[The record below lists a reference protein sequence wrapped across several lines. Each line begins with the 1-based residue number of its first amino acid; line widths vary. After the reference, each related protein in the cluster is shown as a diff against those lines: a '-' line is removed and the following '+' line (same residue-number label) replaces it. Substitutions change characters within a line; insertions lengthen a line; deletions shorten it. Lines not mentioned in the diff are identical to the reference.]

1 MALLV
6 LRIISTFF
14 SSDQQWFDS
23 SILGLDLS
31 IPIFSSGKRSASTA
45 RAKIALEKAKTQLN
59 EAEEQIRL
67 QLENS
72 KSNYILSIEQY
83 ETSKQNLNL
92 AERIENKNQIK
103 YNEGLASS
111 FELRQ
116 AQTQLYDAQQNYL
129 QTFILSSCGEGKEL
143 SVSDLIATG
152 DLETLRAKKTEI
164 SDQQRAIE
172 KDLKI
177 LDSVIAAKSG
187 KLQGDVKTKQNVLIY
202 PEMPGTLKRVYVKEG
217 QRVTKG
223 QLLASIDD
231 GGMGSQVSQLKTQ
244 AALAKTTFERQK
256 RLWEQKIG
264 SEIQFLQAKSSYE
277 ATENAVKQAQ
287 SQLGKSTIRAP
298 FSGII
303 DDVIKDQGNVV
314 SPGPGSEVFRIV
326 NLSDMYITVDVPE
339 NNLSGI
345 TKGKEA
351 KVYFPVLG
359 DTIISKIRQTGN
371 FINPSNR
378 AFSVEIPVP
387 NKKGNIKPNLSARV
401 SLNDYSSD
409 NAILVP
415 QGIISENA
423 DGEQYVY
430 VAGRCQ

>member
-1 MALLV
+1 MKKLLY
-6 LRIISTFF
+6 TFTVA
-14 SSDQQWFDS
+14 
-23 SILGLDLS
+23 IL
-31 IPIFSSGKRSASTA
+31 
-45 RAKIALEKAKTQLN
+45 IAACGNNGEK
-59 EAEEQIRL
+59 
-67 QLENS
+67 
-72 KSNYILSIEQY
+72 
-83 ETSKQNLNL
+83 
-92 AERIENKNQIK
+92 
-103 YNEGLASS
+103 
-111 FELRQ
+111 
-116 AQTQLYDAQQNYL
+116 
-129 QTFILSSCGEGKEL
+129 
-143 SVSDLIATG
+143 SVSDLVAQG

-164 SDQQRAIE
+164 TELQRAIE
-172 KDLKI
+172 KDLQL

-187 KLQGDVKTKQNVLIY
+187 EEKLPLVTTLRAKSEKFDHFLELQGDVKTKQNVLIY
-202 PEMPGTLKRVYVKEG
+202 PEMAGTLQRVYVKEG
-217 QRVTKG
+217 QRVGKG
-223 QLLASIDD
+223 QLLATIDD

-244 AALAKTTFERQK
+244 AALAKTTYERQK

-303 DDVIKDQGNVV
+303 DDVIKDQGTVV
-314 SPGPGSEVFRIV
+314 APGPGSEVFRIV

-339 NNLSGI
+339 NYLGGI
-345 TKGKEA
+345 EKGKEA

-401 SLNDYSSD
+401 SLNDYSSE

-423 DGEQYVY
+423 NGEQYVY
-430 VAGRCQ
+430 VAVASSDNKAVAKRRIIRTGKTQGNMVEALTGIEVGDLLIKEGARSVKEGQSVQILNTESDE